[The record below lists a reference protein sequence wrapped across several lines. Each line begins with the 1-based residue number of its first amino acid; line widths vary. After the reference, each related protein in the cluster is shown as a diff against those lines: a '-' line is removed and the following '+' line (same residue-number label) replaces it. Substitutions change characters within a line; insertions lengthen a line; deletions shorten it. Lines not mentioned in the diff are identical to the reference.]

1 MVALELTEV
10 WVVKVVV
17 MWRKSASWGLG
28 NRSEQKELEDG
39 MVLFNLGIPS
49 SARQQ
54 PRTSCTAMRTHT
66 PLGRLLADEMQGE
79 LR

>member
-10 WVVKVVV
+10 RVVKLRV

-54 PRTSCTAMRTHT
+54 PRTSCTACAHT
-66 PLGRLLADEMQGE
+66 PLGRLLADEMQGG
-79 LR
+79 RR